1 MERKTG
7 FRRSRSAP
15 FRSPCPGRQR
25 PWPEPVLVPS
35 TALCPSCSLFVEGT
49 GWFSRRSLCS
59 CARVCARVRVLAA
72 SRWCR
77 FIRGT
82 AVCTSCA
89 LEAGSGCWTR
99 FRFGYV
105 ATLLRVPGSFLA
117 PPPVGRWWRLSAVS
131 PTAAAQAPG
140 VPGVV
145 LRLPVLLSFSVGRCG
160 AWSCG
165 GRLSYRDPQS
175 RRSVT

>member
-7 FRRSRSAP
+7 FRRSRSARSGP
-15 FRSPCPGRQR
+15 PVPVVSVPGQSRFRSPARLSVPRAVYLLKELAGFLG
-25 PWPEPVLVPS
+25 VLCVRAHACGCMC
-35 TALCPSCSLFVEGT
+35 TRV
-49 GWFSRRSLCS
+49 
-59 CARVCARVRVLAA
+59 RVCARERVLAA

-131 PTAAAQAPG
+131 PTAATQAPD
-140 VPGVV
+140 VPGVI
-145 LRLPVLLSFSVGRCG
+145 LRLPVLLSFSV
-160 AWSCG
+160 
-165 GRLSYRDPQS
+165 
-175 RRSVT
+175 

>member
-7 FRRSRSAP
+7 FRRSRSARSGP
-15 FRSPCPGRQR
+15 PVPVVSVPGQSRFRSPARLSVPRAVYLLKELAGFLG
-25 PWPEPVLVPS
+25 VLCV
-35 TALCPSCSLFVEGT
+35 
-49 GWFSRRSLCS
+49 
-59 CARVCARVRVLAA
+59 RVHACVRVRVLAA

-145 LRLPVLLSFSVGRCG
+145 LRLPVLLSFSVGRRG

-165 GRLSYRDPQS
+165 GRLSCRDPQS